1 MMYADDDPD
10 EGLYSDPAE
19 ISLVCTVARYPDAL
33 AGVLAA
39 LPGADF
45 YRGER
50 GIVWDAC
57 RALTADNHPCDPVTV
72 SRWLVAHD
80 QWESSAQLGN
90 IQRVVQREMV
100 SGGDIT
106 PGFASRY
113 AEQVAEY
120 ARRRRVVQVGQ
131 RLAHLARARPGDA
144 SDVLAEMQTELDEAM
159 TVTAGRDDDPL
170 NWAQLVT
177 EFENVH
183 APGGSRP
190 GIPSPWWELDDILGG
205 LFTGRMYV
213 FGGRPGQGKALALDT
228 PIPTPTGWTT
238 MGEIRKGD
246 TVLGADGKPATVTNA
261 WDVRY
266 HRPCYEVEFSD
277 GSVIVADAE
286 HQWLT
291 ETRASRKSASGLRRR
306 EATRGTSPFS
316 RDQRSRVVT
325 PTVVTTEQIAA
336 TLRVTADQ
344 RLNHSLPTCH
354 PLALPDAELLIDP
367 YVLGVWLGDGHSACA
382 RFTSADPEIPLAVE
396 AAGQPVV
403 KHEAELNYGLPG
415 ITVKLR
421 AIGVLDNKHIPTV
434 YLRASES
441 QRRALLAGLLD
452 TDGSVWPDGTVEF
465 GTTSRALADGMYD
478 LIVGLGYRTRMRT
491 KPVKGRR
498 PESSI
503 CYTLVFTA
511 AEKVFRLTR
520 KLERQRVPQGG
531 RTSQRYI
538 VDVRPVP
545 SVPVRCVEVDNADHL
560 YLAGRSMIPT
570 HNSTAAL
577 VAAQYAAREHGKQAL
592 VISKEMP
599 TVDVMGRFLAAGAE
613 VELRS
618 INSRTMDDF
627 DRAKIRSYLKEVGTL
642 PITVDASSRSLAGIK
657 ALARAHHHRH
667 GLDILVV
674 DYAQLVRTDAPS
686 RSRQEEVAEVSI
698 QLKQLAL
705 ELDCVVLLP
714 AQLNRGSEQR
724 ADKRPTMADLRDSG
738 QIEQDADAVI
748 LLYRTSTANGE
759 PTGDI
764 DFIVDKNR
772 HGPTA
777 TVSLR
782 WRGGYGSIG

>member
-1 MMYADDDPD
+1 MMFDDDDPD

-19 ISLVCTVARYPDAL
+19 ISLICTVARYPDAL

-90 IQRVVQREMV
+90 VQRVVQREMV

-131 RLAHLARARPGDA
+131 RLAHLARVRPGDA

-213 FGGRPGQGKALALDT
+213 FGGRPGQGK
-228 PIPTPTGWTT
+228 
-238 MGEIRKGD
+238 
-246 TVLGADGKPATVTNA
+246 
-261 WDVRY
+261 
-266 HRPCYEVEFSD
+266 
-277 GSVIVADAE
+277 
-286 HQWLT
+286 
-291 ETRASRKSASGLRRR
+291 
-306 EATRGTSPFS
+306 
-316 RDQRSRVVT
+316 
-325 PTVVTTEQIAA
+325 
-336 TLRVTADQ
+336 
-344 RLNHSLPTCH
+344 
-354 PLALPDAELLIDP
+354 
-367 YVLGVWLGDGHSACA
+367 
-382 RFTSADPEIPLAVE
+382 
-396 AAGQPVV
+396 
-403 KHEAELNYGLPG
+403 
-415 ITVKLR
+415 
-421 AIGVLDNKHIPTV
+421 
-434 YLRASES
+434 
-441 QRRALLAGLLD
+441 
-452 TDGSVWPDGTVEF
+452 
-465 GTTSRALADGMYD
+465 
-478 LIVGLGYRTRMRT
+478 
-491 KPVKGRR
+491 
-498 PESSI
+498 
-503 CYTLVFTA
+503 
-511 AEKVFRLTR
+511 
-520 KLERQRVPQGG
+520 
-531 RTSQRYI
+531 
-538 VDVRPVP
+538 
-545 SVPVRCVEVDNADHL
+545 
-560 YLAGRSMIPT
+560 
-570 HNSTAAL
+570 STAAL